1 MSRELSITT
10 KFSIIVVALNPGEKL
25 KQTIDSILSQEYSNY
40 EIIIKDGKSKDGS
53 VDKIKQEFSEESR
66 IKVFVESDKSIY
78 DGMNQALRYVSGDY
92 ILFLNCGDT
101 FYDPKVLL
109 YTAEKINVSH
119 ENGNSSIYYGN
130 TFCEQTNVVV
140 HSAPKITGFT
150 CYRNID
156 RKSVV

>member
-119 ENGNSSIYYGN
+119 EIGRAS
-130 TFCEQTNVVV
+130 CRERV
-140 HSAPKITGFT
+140 
-150 CYRNID
+150 
-156 RKSVV
+156 